1 MFKFSRL
8 FLGLVCSMS
17 VFAVNAELISSE
29 YVVEKS
35 KAQQE
40 STIPCPFGFS
50 VKLNPSVPNSLVY
63 KDEGS
68 KLAISVTA
76 IKQLEDS
83 PSSPEAYAKASAKQ
97 MACSVPVLSSLVADG
112 YSFVCENDGIEAIV
126 YGDDAELVLL
136 AISGRD
142 RANEEKLEQFIKFLD
157 DEAKKQ

>member
-8 FLGLVCSMS
+8 FPGLVCSIC

-50 VKLNPSVPNSLVY
+50 VKL
-63 KDEGS
+63 
-68 KLAISVTA
+68 
-76 IKQLEDS
+76 KQLTDS

-97 MACSVPVLSSLVADG
+97 LACSVPVLSSLVADG
-112 YSFVCENDGIEAIV
+112 YSFVCENEGIEAIV

-157 DEAKKQ
+157 DEAKNN

>member
-1 MFKFSRL
+1 M
-8 FLGLVCSMS
+8 C
-17 VFAVNAELISSE
+17 VFAVNAQMVSSE

-35 KAQQE
+35 RTEQAA
-40 STIPCPFGFS
+40 IPCPFGFS

-68 KLAISVTA
+68 KLAVSVTA
-76 IKQLEDS
+76 IKQLTDS

-97 MACSVPVLSSLVADG
+97 LACSVPVLSSLVADG
-112 YSFVCENDGIEAIV
+112 YSFVCENEGIEAIV

>member
-17 VFAVNAELISSE
+17 VFAANAELASSE

-35 KAQQE
+35 RTEQAA
-40 STIPCPFGFS
+40 IPCPFGFS

-68 KLAISVTA
+68 KLAVSVTA
-76 IKQLEDS
+76 IKQLTDS

-97 MACSVPVLSSLVADG
+97 LACSVPVLSSLVADG
-112 YSFVCENDGIEAIV
+112 YSFVCENEGIEAIV

>member
-8 FLGLVCSMS
+8 FPGLVCGIC
-17 VFAVNAELISSE
+17 VFAVNAQMVSSE

-35 KAQQE
+35 RTEQAA
-40 STIPCPFGFS
+40 IPCPFGFS

-68 KLAISVTA
+68 KLAVSVTA
-76 IKQLEDS
+76 IKQLTDS

-97 MACSVPVLSSLVADG
+97 LACSVPVLSSLVADG
-112 YSFVCENDGIEAIV
+112 YSFVCENEGIEAIV